1 MCNNEG
7 ITEITIEELAED
19 IEELIWNQGVN
30 CFKITESIEKRDKCT
45 YLLRDLHIE
54 IEDEFVISWDSDN
67 IIQHNMYVIMM
78 FLKESI
84 KYINR
89 IAINGIQHSKLYC
102 KEGYVLIEPLDF
114 QKII

>member
-19 IEELIWNQGVN
+19 IEDLIWNQGVN

-54 IEDEFVISWDSDN
+54 IEDEFVYSWDSNN

-78 FLKESI
+78 FLKSSI
-84 KYINR
+84 KYIKR
-89 IAINGIQHSKLYC
+89 IVNNGTSHRELCFGNGSI
-102 KEGYVLIEPLDF
+102 LIEILE
-114 QKII
+114 